1 MIDWFPVVLIF
12 HPLWYNTEHSGGVA
26 ERLFASANPPG
37 RKGDGLEN
45 RCRDRQLSKG
55 FVYVLRCSDQ
65 RLYTGSTRD
74 LQKRLEAHS
83 MGKVRTTKNR
93 RPFQLL
99 YTEEFDDYSE
109 ARRREHYL
117 KSGTGRE
124 WLKVQLEG
132 GPSG

>member
-1 MIDWFPVVLIF
+1 M
-12 HPLWYNTEHSGGVA
+12 
-26 ERLFASANPPG
+26 FASANPPG

-132 GPSG
+132 WPSG